1 MSKRKIFLIVTA
13 FILTSIITSLGTV
26 AVLAAWP
33 FDDVLPGDWFYNDVH
48 WMDSTGITHGC
59 DATHFCPNDYVTR
72 AEMAAFLH
80 RMAGVQVVAGVH
92 VERTGADAPVVE
104 DWFNNVNGVA
114 PVVVL
119 SASGWYDID
128 IGFDATDNF
137 MVCSVDTSE
146 PDTRDAFC
154 TINAYNILMFSETV
168 RVRIYDVSVGGFA
181 PAEFWVLVY
190 GH

>member
-1 MSKRKIFLIVTA
+1 MNKRKIFLIIAA
-13 FILTSIITSLGTV
+13 FILTSIITSVGTV

-33 FDDVLPGDWFYNDVH
+33 FDDVIPGDWFYNDVH

-59 DATHFCPNDYVTR
+59 DATHYCPDDYVTR

-80 RMAGVQVVAGVH
+80 RMSAVQVVAGVH
-92 VERTGADAPVVE
+92 VERTGADDPFVE

-114 PVVVL
+114 PVVL
-119 SASGWYDID
+119 TGAGTYDID

-137 MVCSVDTSE
+137 MVCSVETSYV
-146 PDTRDAFC
+146 DTRDAHC
-154 TINAYNILMFSETV
+154 TINAYAGDIV
-168 RVRIYDVSVGGFA
+168 RVRIYDISVGGLG

-190 GH
+190 GQ